1 MVHMITGAGGGGKG
15 GGGGRSAVEAD
26 DSLRSRQF
34 ANVLDVLCEGEIE
47 GIVGLNGPGTLE
59 ERLQAAEQNIYF
71 DGVPLRN
78 STGVPNFDLGGISW
92 AFVPGTQDQPML
104 PVSGVVASTVDVQQE
119 VMNGNTGGGPV
130 VRAVPELYIDSC
142 RVTLSVQRLT
152 EQNMSNGDLN
162 GSRVEFAIDVQSNG
176 AGFVQVLSGAI
187 EGKTTSEY
195 QRSYEVPLN
204 GTGPWDVRVRRITP
218 NSTSSSINNQLYW
231 STLGKI
237 TKEKLSY
244 PNTAMIGL
252 RVDSAL
258 FNHVPTRAY
267 KLRLMKVRIPS
278 GYDPIARTY
287 PDLWDGTFDYAWTD
301 NPAWCWYDLASSTR
315 YGLGE
320 YIDASSIDKWA
331 LYEIAKYCDELVPDG
346 RGGMEPRFTCNLV
359 LQSRE
364 EGLKVLMNLAS
375 IFRGITYW
383 HSNTVFCSQD
393 RPGEP
398 VKLFN
403 SANVLDGMF
412 TYSGT
417 AKQAR
422 HTVALVTWND
432 PDNRYQQAVEYV
444 EDYEGILRFGV
455 RETEITAMGCTS
467 RPQAN
472 RLGLHALITEREETD
487 TVTFRTGLEG
497 FGVMPGEI
505 IQTSDPTRAGKRMG
519 GRIMSSTTTQ
529 VTLDQ
534 DVTLA
539 HGSTYSLSVILPS
552 GVVERKAVSFND
564 VATTTSTLTLAEP
577 LADVPQALSVWVLT
591 AHNELEPELWRVIS
605 IAETDGTVEVT
616 ALEHSQGKYAA
627 IEQGLKIE
635 PRPTSGI
642 KLVPGAVTNL
652 KATNDVARLNDLQ
665 YQSRIFMSWT
675 PPKEGASRYYVTW
688 SRDNDNATTFS
699 VIAPTANI
707 DGVPAG
713 TYTLSV
719 VAENAI
725 GVRGQSVTIT
735 HVVDQSNVEPD
746 VQNLRLAPNFSGQ
759 SCPVEWDRL
768 DWAISYTVQVY
779 AGATLLRE
787 VTVET
792 NRYTYT
798 YTQNMVDGGP
808 YRSLSFKVKARSWR
822 GNSANWAVLNA
833 NNPAPAAPVGLSTE
847 AGPGQVS
854 IMAQRPIDEDLEGMI
869 VWMSTDPS
877 VTTSDGN
884 RVYKGKDNAF
894 MKTGLQAGMPVYFR
908 VAFYD
913 TFGTVGLNVS
923 SSVSATPTATG
934 GITKVTAL
942 PANPGAVGD
951 QSAVFLDVTD
961 VNVRGLY
968 GWDGSA
974 WKFTRDGGY
983 LVANSVTANQ
993 LSVNQLSA
1001 ISGNLGTMTA
1011 GNFTLDASG
1020 YIRGGSTGYMTGNGI
1035 WMGYHSGAYKMHVGS
1050 PTGSGFT
1057 WDGSNFIIRGAG
1069 GQILLASGSGVP
1081 WDQINARP
1089 TSLAGLDAGAGNKL
1103 DGIQAGATVGA
1114 DSSNLKV
1121 GLSANLLPNS
1131 EFLNGFDP
1139 SVLGW
1144 NPGSCAPLR
1153 LRVDDVYR
1161 PRGGQAL
1168 EIFQDGHSG
1177 NQYNIGCDVY
1187 LSGPYADYHFGIPV
1201 VTGRRYEFSA
1211 KLASHRADSL
1221 LAIGFFDKDNNYVG
1235 GVSTNWVARNSGG
1248 PTFTPNPNGSGW
1260 THACVF
1266 GYAPEYVPAQNGQP
1280 ERLPAAYASL
1290 YWRKSDTDVGA
1301 GDSYAWL
1308 TQPFF
1313 GEALT
1318 AQTGPST
1325 YSPGNSYAA
1334 LTSTWSGV
1342 VGAGKPEND
1351 ATRGATFG
1359 VDINGKITQ
1368 GNASTFIANAAIGAA
1383 QIGSIALVGTSNFSV
1398 KSGTVGA
1405 RTEMDSRVIKVFDDN
1420 GVLRVKL
1427 GDLTV

>member
-1 MVHMITGAGGGGKG
+1 MTRMITGAGGGGKG

-47 GIVGLNGPGTLE
+47 GIVGLSGPGTLE

-78 STGVPNFDLGGISW
+78 SLGVPNFDLGGISW

-130 VRAVPELYIDSC
+130 VRAIPELYVDSC

-176 AGFVQVLSGAI
+176 AGFVQALTGAI

-195 QRSYEVPLN
+195 QRSYEIPLN
-204 GTGPWDVRVRRITP
+204 GVGPWDVRVRRITP
-218 NSTSSSINNQLYW
+218 NSTSSSVNNQLFW

-244 PNTAMIGL
+244 PGTAMIGL

-267 KLRLMKVRIPS
+267 KLKLMKVRIPS
-278 GYDPIARTY
+278 GYDPVARTY

-315 YGLGE
+315 YGLGD
-320 YIDASSIDKWA
+320 YIDAASIDKWA

-364 EGLKVLMNLAS
+364 EGIKVLMNMAS

-403 SANVLDGMF
+403 SSNVIDGMF
-412 TYSGT
+412 NYSGT

-467 RPQAN
+467 RSQAN
-472 RLGLHALITEREETD
+472 RLGLHALISEREETD

-519 GRIMSSTTTQ
+519 GRIMSATATL
-529 VTLDQ
+529 VTLDK
-534 DVTLA
+534 DVELA
-539 HGSTYSLSVILPS
+539 QGSTYSLSVVLPS
-552 GVVERKAVSFND
+552 GVVERKSVSFDD
-564 VATTTSTLTLAEP
+564 VATVTNTITLTEALAE
-577 LADVPQALSVWVLT
+577 VPQVMSVWVLT

-605 IAETDGTVEVT
+605 IAEVDGMVEVT
-616 ALEHSQGKYAA
+616 ALEHAPGKYAA
-627 IEQGLKIE
+627 IEQGLKLE
-635 PRPTSGI
+635 PRPTSSI

-652 KATNDVARLNDLQ
+652 VATNDVARLNDLQ
-665 YQSRIFMSWT
+665 YQSRIFVSWT
-675 PPKEGASRYYVTW
+675 PPKDGASRYYVTW
-688 SRDNDNATTFS
+688 SRDNDNASSLS
-699 VIAPTANI
+699 VINPTANI

-719 VAENAI
+719 VAENSI
-725 GVRGQSVTIT
+725 GVRGPSVTIT

-746 VQNLRLAPNFSGQ
+746 VQNLRLAPNFNGQ

-779 AGATLLRE
+779 AGPTLLRE

-822 GNSANWAVLNA
+822 GTSANWAVLNA
-833 NNPAPAAPVGLSTE
+833 NNPAPAAPIGLSTE

-854 IMAQRPIDEDLEGMI
+854 IMAQRPLDEDLEGMI

-877 VTTSDGN
+877 VPTSDGN

-913 TFGTVGLNVS
+913 TFGTAGLNVS

-942 PANPGAVGD
+942 PANPGEVGD

-1035 WMGYHSGAYKMHVGS
+1035 WMGYHSGAYKLHVGN
-1050 PTGSGFT
+1050 PVGAGFT
-1057 WDGSNFIIRGAG
+1057 WDGSNFIVRGADG
-1069 GQILLASGSGVP
+1069 SIILATGSGIP
-1081 WDQINARP
+1081 WDKINSRP
-1089 TSLAGLDAGAGNKL
+1089 TTLSGLDAGAADKL
-1103 DGIQAGATVGA
+1103 NGIQSGATVGA
-1114 DSSNLKV
+1114 NASNLNI
-1121 GLSANLLPNS
+1121 GLGTNLLPNT
-1131 EFLNGFDP
+1131 EFIEGFSP
-1139 SVLGW
+1139 VVMGW
-1144 NPGSCAPLR
+1144 NPGGVEPLT
-1153 LRVDDVYR
+1153 LQLDDVWR

-1168 EIFQDGHSG
+1168 CMRQGSRVG
-1177 NQYNIGCDVY
+1177 TPWNTGADVY
-1187 LSGPYADYHFGIPV
+1187 LTGSWGDYNKSIPV
-1201 VTGRRYEFSA
+1201 TAGNRYEFSA
-1211 KLASHRADSL
+1211 KIASHRCDSVL
-1221 LAIGFFDKDNNYVG
+1221 VIGFFDANGAYITETSG
-1235 GVSTNWVARNSGG
+1235 AWLPRTSGG
-1248 PTFTPNPNGSGW
+1248 PSFVANDYGNGW
-1260 THACVF
+1260 THAVVF
-1266 GYAPEYVPAQNGQP
+1266 ARAPKNGVDGYTKD
-1280 ERLPAAYASL
+1280 AAFACL
-1290 YWRKSDTDVGA
+1290 FWRKSDTDA
-1301 GDSYAWL
+1301 GYVDSYAWL

-1313 GEALT
+1313 GEAT
-1318 AQTGPST
+1318 AAQTVPST
-1325 YSPGNSYAA
+1325 YSPGTSHAA
-1334 LTSTWSGV
+1334 LTANWPSVSGSGKPQDNAT
-1342 VGAGKPEND
+1342 VGA
-1351 ATRGATFG
+1351 TIG
-1359 VDINGKITQ
+1359 VNLDGQITSA
-1368 GNASTFIANAAIGAA
+1368 NASTYIANAAIGAA
-1383 QIGSIALVGTSNFSV
+1383 QIGSIALVGTNNFSV
-1398 KSGTVGA
+1398 KSNTAGA
-1405 RTEMDSRVIKVFDDN
+1405 RTEMDSRVIKVFDAN